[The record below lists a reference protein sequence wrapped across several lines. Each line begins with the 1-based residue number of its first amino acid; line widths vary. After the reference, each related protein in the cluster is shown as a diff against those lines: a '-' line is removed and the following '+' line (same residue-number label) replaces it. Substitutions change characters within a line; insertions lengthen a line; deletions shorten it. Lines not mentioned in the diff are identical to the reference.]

1 MQEQITQLTSEITKR
16 KAKEMGDEQIS
27 SANIQEAT
35 VQTIPTP
42 ATTFSSRKHRLIPRN
57 DAFQHR
63 KIQKILQVT
72 SAEKKGITESNLQE
86 VIHLI
91 QNTMQRLIAF
101 ETFCI
106 AP

>member
-16 KAKEMGDEQIS
+16 KAKEMGDEHIS

-35 VQTIPTP
+35 AQTIPTP
-42 ATTFSSRKHRLIPRN
+42 ATTFSFRKHRLIPRN

-72 SAEKKGITESNLQE
+72 SAEKKSITKSNYKK
-86 VIHLI
+86 
-91 QNTMQRLIAF
+91 
-101 ETFCI
+101 
-106 AP
+106 

>member
-16 KAKEMGDEQIS
+16 KANEMGDEHNS

-35 VQTIPTP
+35 AQTIPTP
-42 ATTFSSRKHRLIPRN
+42 ATTFSFRKHRLIPRN

-72 SAEKKGITESNLQE
+72 SAEKKGITKSNYKK
-86 VIHLI
+86 
-91 QNTMQRLIAF
+91 
-101 ETFCI
+101 
-106 AP
+106 

>member
-16 KAKEMGDEQIS
+16 KAKEMGDEHIS

-35 VQTIPTP
+35 AQTIPTP
-42 ATTFSSRKHRLIPRN
+42 ATTFSFRKRRLIPRN

-72 SAEKKGITESNLQE
+72 SAEKKGITKSNYKK
-86 VIHLI
+86 
-91 QNTMQRLIAF
+91 
-101 ETFCI
+101 
-106 AP
+106 

>member
-16 KAKEMGDEQIS
+16 KAKEMGDEHIS

-35 VQTIPTP
+35 AQTIPTP
-42 ATTFSSRKHRLIPRN
+42 ATTFSFRKHRLIPRN

-72 SAEKKGITESNLQE
+72 SAEKKGITNRITRSNPLNSKHDAK
-86 VIHLI
+86 INRI
-91 QNTMQRLIAF
+91 
-101 ETFCI
+101 
-106 AP
+106 

>member
-72 SAEKKGITESNLQE
+72 SAEKKGITKSNYKK
-86 VIHLI
+86 
-91 QNTMQRLIAF
+91 
-101 ETFCI
+101 
-106 AP
+106 

>member
-16 KAKEMGDEQIS
+16 KAKEMGDEHIS

-35 VQTIPTP
+35 AQTILTP
-42 ATTFSSRKHRLIPRN
+42 ATTFSFRKHRLIPRN

-72 SAEKKGITESNLQE
+72 SAEKKGITKSNYKK
-86 VIHLI
+86 
-91 QNTMQRLIAF
+91 
-101 ETFCI
+101 
-106 AP
+106 